1 MGNSRNLAR
10 NVVGKV
16 RKHKPSPLSLCG
28 AQTGNGSSEE
38 SAPQEQDRTLPSF
51 RNEPWTSPTMPSFC
65 AQPQGGVAESI
76 IQRMILVL
84 RERGGLSQ
92 KVADGRGRVFPHP
105 SSTDG
110 RLLPRDIFFLRILK
124 QWILQLRVKVPF
136 VQNDK
141 CEAMGTGSQVSV
153 TGWSFCE

>member
-1 MGNSRNLAR
+1 MGYSRNLVR

-76 IQRMILVL
+76 IESMTLSL
-84 RERGGLSQ
+84 RDRGDRRRRWVRTWNQCFPPPLIRP
-92 KVADGRGRVFPHP
+92 DGH
-105 SSTDG
+105 
-110 RLLPRDIFFLRILK
+110 LLPREIFFLRILK
-124 QWILQLRVKVPF
+124 QWILQLRAKVPF

-141 CEAMGTGSQVSV
+141 WEAIGTDSQVSV
-153 TGWSFCE
+153 NGW